1 MTIWNNTGVTRQFAL
16 NISGNAS
23 FAKRPVPARTT
34 GAVTIFANSSAS
46 INVYAFDGSPVTV
59 NVSGSNPSPLA
70 GSITFNAPSAAP
82 PTGAPT
88 PTYRSSDIV
97 ANPVPGNPVP
107 GNPVPGNP
115 VPGNPV
121 PGNPVPGNTTIYY
134 VIDYSWTVTP
144 VSQNDAWHVAVRS
157 LTSIRPI
164 KQDYIFQIFVTKP
177 TERYNMANCLQP
189 GNTPLG
195 TLVGHISDPSN
206 PVPGNPVPG
215 NPVPGN
221 PVPGNATLSDIL
233 IQNTSFTIESNS
245 SATAPSSTTSSFAA
259 LSASSAGC
267 ERTGTAGLI
276 GECTLFGPRQLN
288 QVKITVRAYQKTATT
303 RRDLGFRTA
312 PRRHAD
318 QAEHHRR
325 RLWLHGPESGL
336 RVHEGRTR
344 PCGSGFRRRLA

>member
-1 MTIWNNTGVTRQFAL
+1 M
-16 NISGNAS
+16 
-23 FAKRPVPARTT
+23 
-34 GAVTIFANSSAS
+34 
-46 INVYAFDGSPVTV
+46 TV

-121 PGNPVPGNTTIYY
+121 PGNPVPGNTTIYD

-144 VSQNDAWHVAVRS
+144 VSQNDAGTYLGVPFIDKAFQHRT
-157 LTSIRPI
+157 TS
-164 KQDYIFQIFVTKP
+164 FQVFVTKP

-259 LSASSAGC
+259 LSATSAGC
-267 ERTGTAGLI
+267 EPGTGSAGLI

-288 QVKITVRAYQKTATT
+288 QVKITVRAYQKTADT

-312 PRRHAD
+312 LRGARQPSPASSSPTMAARALIRAARSRRTDQTLRFRIPPDRWRGLPRTVQSGPARHISD
-318 QAEHHRR
+318 E
-325 RLWLHGPESGL
+325 
-336 RVHEGRTR
+336 
-344 PCGSGFRRRLA
+344 